1 MRELP
6 DWPIAYAAQT
16 HPDDVAVVEGEASY
30 TFRDYDAAVTR
41 LAATLEVE
49 PGERV
54 GICVAPSYGYLVL
67 LQAVMRR
74 GGVVVPISTR
84 LPGEALTLLV
94 ATLGLRHCFT
104 VLPALPASLSEAS
117 GAAPPVPVARDLTAS
132 AIVVL
137 SSGSSTA
144 PKAVVHSYD
153 SLACNALGAAIVIPI
168 QRHDRWLLSL
178 PLYHVSGLGILFRTA
193 LAGATVVIDSGRSLV
208 DAIRQHTITHVSV
221 VAAQLRELVAA
232 CEDDAPLP
240 SLKAVLAGGSHIPA
254 DLVKRSLGVGLPLHL
269 SYGSTEMG
277 SQVTTTDRHDLRTR
291 PDSAGRLLPY
301 REAKVSDT
309 GELFVRGRTLCQGY
323 LVDGT
328 IRPCVDAAGW
338 FHTGDSGAFDVEG
351 HLSVTGRRD
360 RLFISGGE
368 NIYPEEIE
376 TALLALPGIEEAVV
390 VAVPHT
396 EYAARPV
403 AFVRAEVGVDVETDT
418 IRAALT
424 GRLESFKRPDQILA
438 WPADY
443 PTGGIKTDRPFLR
456 RRALQLLK
464 QAGE

>member
-1 MRELP
+1 MREQP
-6 DWPIAYAAQT
+6 DWPIAHAAQT
-16 HPDDVAVVEGEASY
+16 HPDDVAVVEGEACY
-30 TFRDYDAAVTR
+30 TFRDYDAAITR
-41 LAATLEVE
+41 LAASLDVA

-54 GICVAPSYGYLVL
+54 GICAVPSYVYLVL

-74 GGVVVPISTR
+74 GGVAVPISTR
-84 LPGEALTLLV
+84 QPDGALTSLA

-104 VLPALPASLSEAS
+104 VLPSIPAPLPEAAGS
-117 GAAPPVPVARDLTAS
+117 PHAPGPREVAAPAV
-132 AIVVL
+132 VVL
-137 SSGSSTA
+137 SSGSSAT

-153 SLACNALGAAIVIPI
+153 SLACNALGAASVIPL
-168 QRHDRWLLSL
+168 QRHDRWLLAL

-193 LAGATVVIDSGRSLV
+193 LTGATVVIDSGRSLA
-208 DAIRQHTITHVSV
+208 DAIRHYNITHVSV

-232 CEDDAPLP
+232 CENDAPLP
-240 SLKAVLAGGSHIPA
+240 SLKAVLAGGSHIPPT
-254 DLVKRSLGVGLPLHL
+254 LVSRAVALGLPLHL

-277 SQVTTTDRHDLRTR
+277 SQITTAGCDDLRRR
-291 PDSAGRLLPY
+291 PDSSGRLLPY

-309 GELFVRGRTLCQGY
+309 GELFVRGRTLCLGY
-323 LVDGT
+323 LVDGA
-328 IRPCVDAAGW
+328 ISPCVDAKGW
-338 FHTGDSGAFDVEG
+338 FHTGDSGAFDGEG
-351 HLSVTGRRD
+351 YLTVTGRRD

-376 TALLALPGIEEAVV
+376 AALLAMPGIEEAVV

-396 EYAARPV
+396 EYGARPV
-403 AFVRAEVGVDVETDT
+403 AFVRVEAGVDVETDI

-443 PTGGIKTDRPFLR
+443 PAGGIKADCPFLR